1 MYDIKTPNCCLTLTF
16 KKIKQCTTMDTSK
29 SIPYAVQD
37 TICCDNGVTTNSA
50 TATNCV
56 SLYDLR
62 GIH

>member
-1 MYDIKTPNCCLTLTF
+1 MIFIHLLPLLKCRLKLV
-16 KKIKQCTTMDTSK
+16 
-29 SIPYAVQD
+29 AVPVHSNRILHRLLRRVRQP
-37 TICCDNGVTTNSA
+37 GVTTNSA